1 MGFAFNLYDKYRIV
15 LFWFRSKSNLLQSHK
30 DAWKYIW
37 NSGKIDIEGN
47 LELSQAV
54 YGSMYYILSSIRS
67 DWPYGLSPGGLSG
80 GEEYM
85 GHTFWDQDIW
95 MYPFLVLLYPD
106 LARSCLQYRYERL
119 PAARL
124 LAEKYGFNGKFY
136 NNTSTNDRMT
146 CDRMTCDRMICV
158 FQVLCFH
165 GRAL

>member
-1 MGFAFNLYDKYRIV
+1 L
-15 LFWFRSKSNLLQSHK
+15 
-30 DAWKYIW
+30 W

-54 YGSMYYILSSIRS
+54 HGSMYYILSSIRA
-67 DWPYGLSPGGLSG
+67 DWPYGLSPGGLPG

-106 LARSCLQYRYERL
+106 LARLQYRYERL

-124 LAEKYGFNGKFY
+124 LAQKYGFHGKSPF
-136 NNTSTNDRMT
+136 
-146 CDRMTCDRMICV
+146 V
-158 FQVLCFH
+158 FFQAH
-165 GRAL
+165 GIRILQFDFVKTT